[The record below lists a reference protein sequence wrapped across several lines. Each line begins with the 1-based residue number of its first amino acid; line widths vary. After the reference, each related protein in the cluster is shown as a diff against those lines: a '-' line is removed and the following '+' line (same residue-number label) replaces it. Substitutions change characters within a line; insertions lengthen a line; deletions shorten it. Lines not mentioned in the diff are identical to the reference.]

1 MHATYTI
8 LRIKIARTWLRRTRR
23 ARARSF
29 RKFGLRCGTPQK
41 TSLLDEEHTRL
52 RFPSTSSLNMSWSLT
67 SVLISCCG
75 AVMLRFVVDLVRHE
89 RVKRQMPPGPRGL
102 PLLGNLLQ
110 MTRLPFIQYMQWAEQ
125 YGRYRFALVSDILKQ
140 GNCWSRSY
148 ILAAYWHGAYRRLER
163 LHDYRRSDRSV

>member
-1 MHATYTI
+1 
-8 LRIKIARTWLRRTRR
+8 
-23 ARARSF
+23 
-29 RKFGLRCGTPQK
+29 
-41 TSLLDEEHTRL
+41 
-52 RFPSTSSLNMSWSLT
+52 
-67 SVLISCCG
+67 
-75 AVMLRFVVDLVRHE
+75 MLRFVVDLVRHE

-163 LHDYRRSDRSV
+163 LHDYRRSDRSVKRTLLSIAMLILSMKIVAQAYTVIDRGSSWHDLCLTGWRFL